1 MDAATSHLSGPACS
15 AASPAPEEQGL
26 QDKKK
31 EPVGPRR
38 TWPAKPSLYTGSLQ
52 NHREGWCWFLG
63 VEAGTWPLI
72 LPSLR
77 GRKGRFSPTPNPE
90 SQNPGDTFKP
100 CRFLVPHSGKGNRKS
115 WVKKK
120 SAHPLQRDPPSG
132 QCPLGCSGTLEPRR
146 RSNGGTLVLR
156 KAAQLGRGGS
166 SLRPN

>member
-1 MDAATSHLSGPACS
+1 MAQPAQQPLQPQRSRASRTRRRNQWIPGELGQLTPPYTQEVFRTIGRDGAGFWVWKQGP
-15 AASPAPEEQGL
+15 
-26 QDKKK
+26 
-31 EPVGPRR
+31 GP
-38 TWPAKPSLYTGSLQ
+38 
-52 NHREGWCWFLG
+52 
-63 VEAGTWPLI
+63 I

-132 QCPLGCSGTLEPRR
+132 QCPLGCSGTLEPGR